1 MGELEFSFYGIKMMR
16 EGLQRSAGDQLKNIL
31 YQFTK
36 NPYIGVLAGFLVTG
50 FIQSSTAITVITV
63 GLVSAGMLSLRQAI
77 GVIMGANIGSTI
89 TAFIIGFSIDEY
101 ALLII
106 SIGSIILFFFKNH
119 KANSFGQIIFGLG
132 ALLYGLE
139 LITGGMIP
147 LHSIDDYHDLTV
159 QLSMNP
165 GLGVLIGTITT
176 AIVQSS
182 AATIGILQGLYAESL
197 INIDSALP
205 ILFGD
210 NNWKQHLQ
218 PLIAAIGAP
227 LAAKRSALVH
237 VVFNLVGTIVFLFF
251 LKPFTFL
258 IISIQATM
266 DLNPKMTI
274 AFAHAIFNVI
284 NVLIFL
290 PFVGALVLIVTK
302 LIPGK
307 EILVEFRA
315 KHLDPILIEQ
325 SSAIALGQAK
335 EEIVHMG

>member
-1 MGELEFSFYGIKMMR
+1 MGELESSYYGIKMMR

-63 GLVSAGMLSLRQAI
+63 GLVSAGMLSLRQAT
-77 GVIMGANIGSTI
+77 GVIMGANIGSTV

-106 SIGSIILFFFKNH
+106 SIGSFILFFFKNH

-139 LITGGMIP
+139 LITSGVIP
-147 LHSIDDYHDLTV
+147 LHSIDAYHELTV

-165 GLGVLIGTITT
+165 ILGVLIGTITT

-197 INIDSALP
+197 INIESALP

-210 NNWKQHLQ
+210 NIGTTLTAV
-218 PLIAAIGAP
+218 IAAIGAP

-266 DLNPKMTI
+266 DLNPEMTI

-284 NVLIFL
+284 NVLILL
-290 PFVGALVLIVTK
+290 PFVGTLVL
-302 LIPGK
+302 
-307 EILVEFRA
+307 
-315 KHLDPILIEQ
+315 
-325 SSAIALGQAK
+325 
-335 EEIVHMG
+335 

>member
-1 MGELEFSFYGIKMMR
+1 MDLNIQEILFQLCGGIGIFLYGIKMMR
-16 EGLQRSAGDQLKNIL
+16 EGLQRSAGDQLKNLL

-165 GLGVLIGTITT
+165 ILGVLIGTITT

-210 NNWKQHLQ
+210 NIGTTFTAV
-218 PLIAAIGAP
+218 IAAIGAP

-237 VVFNLVGTIVFLFF
+237 VIFNLVGTIVFFIFF
-251 LKPFTFL
+251 ETLHFF
-258 IISIQATM
+258 
-266 DLNPKMTI
+266 DY
-274 AFAHAIFNVI
+274 I
-284 NVLIFL
+284 N
-290 PFVGALVLIVTK
+290 
-302 LIPGK
+302 
-307 EILVEFRA
+307 
-315 KHLDPILIEQ
+315 
-325 SSAIALGQAK
+325 SSYNGFK
-335 EEIVHMG
+335 S